1 MVVSTLWGFSI
12 SERVGQL
19 NVLVSESLELHCQ
32 LFCFEANDAG
42 SSRFRFGFHRL
53 ISIRVGADI
62 FRDSRDVVFTMMN
75 EMKAADLDPVP
86 MNDILV
92 FQKSYR
98 KNLISYSP
106 RQSSV

>member
-1 MVVSTLWGFSI
+1 MYW
-12 SERVGQL
+12 
-19 NVLVSESLELHCQ
+19 CQ
-32 LFCFEANDAG
+32 SHSSCIANFFCFEANDAG

-75 EMKAADLDPVP
+75 EMKAADLDPVL